1 MFPQLE
7 TERLI
12 LRELTQADAADVFAC
27 FSNAQVTR
35 YYGQE
40 PFESIEQAVK
50 LIGLFASNYENKRG
64 IRWGIERKEV
74 PGLIGTIG
82 FNALVLPHRRAEIG
96 YELHPQH
103 WRSGYA
109 SEAIRCVAAHGFDTL
124 GLARIGAV
132 VFPEN
137 EASNTLLKK
146 LGFQHEGVLRDYMV
160 QGGRSYSTNVYSLL
174 RDRIG
179 SLSSILALFHP

>member
-12 LRELTQADAADVFAC
+12 LRELTEADAADLFAC
-27 FSNAQVTR
+27 FSNVEVTR

-40 PFESIEQAVK
+40 PFESIEQAGR
-50 LIGLFASNYENKRG
+50 LIGLFAANYENKRG
-64 IRWGIERKEV
+64 IRWGIARKGES
-74 PGLIGTIG
+74 GIMGTIG
-82 FNALVLPHRRAEIG
+82 FNALVLPQRRAEIG

-109 SEAIRCVAAHGFDTL
+109 SETVKRVIAYGFEEL

-137 EASNTLLKK
+137 EASNTLLKR
-146 LGFQHEGVLRDYMV
+146 LGFQHEGMLRDYMV
-160 QGGRSYSTNVYSLL
+160 QGGQSYCTNVYSLL
-174 RDRIG
+174 RSDW
-179 SLSSILALFHP
+179 LSSDFTPL